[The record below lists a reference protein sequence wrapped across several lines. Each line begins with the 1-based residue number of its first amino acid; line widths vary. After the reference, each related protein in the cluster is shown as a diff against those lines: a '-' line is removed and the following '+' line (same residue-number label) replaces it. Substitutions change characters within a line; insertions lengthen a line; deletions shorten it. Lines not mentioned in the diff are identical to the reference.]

1 VTGTLPPSWNQADAF
16 PSMQFFE
23 VEDCQLTGTLPAYW
37 SPSLQFLD
45 VAGND
50 LNGTLPAEL
59 GSLMQLQQ
67 LTLNANPFT
76 GQLPAAWGAPGTFPE
91 LFALECYDTNIAGSL
106 PDAWGSIQAFQELRI
121 LYLHSN
127 NIAGALPDVW
137 AQKGSFPSL
146 LGLAIRNTLLTGT
159 MPVSW
164 SSADA
169 FPQLQVLDLANTQ
182 LHGTLPSFSNS
193 GLSVIAMENCSFD
206 SNLGP
211 LWASSAPLQLISL
224 TNNSLSGSLPDIASA
239 LSQLQFLNLANNRLE
254 GTVPLS
260 WLQEGSLLSHIS
272 VLNVGQ
278 VWDASLAQTNWRQEL
293 CLKKYLYDADVT
305 GQQLALLPTLVQHL
319 SSVADY
325 TDIAG
330 VYNDGLYSWLQSS
343 DYLDVEFEDLLQNVN
358 SQLASVPDICANH
371 DSRKV
376 LLVVWIVFAGCCLLA
391 LMAYFCARLMTR
403 KPSSVR
409 YAVWPCLLPVWTLAC
424 GLYDTF
430 SGLGGLAFYY
440 YDLVTSIIVLTQVWG
455 TWPGGILT
463 AIFLFHFAITGV
475 IVANHGL
482 YRIIKQKYVVSDS
495 GVRLNIAVLVVSLL
509 VGPLCI
515 PAVLVLDTCAF
526 IRDALM
532 CITRFTQLFGVQWA
546 RPGYLVAFRIH
557 RSLHAF
563 DYLGFSWV
571 VRENYEDMHNLIA
584 AFLQSMPT
592 VILNSIVFSLGNKP
606 SHGIFLSS
614 GLFVTAIVASC
625 LAMLRC
631 LVVILFQAFRNKV
644 HPARHAASLVVGKTL
659 AGNELASHVVVQS
672 QTRSDSIKRLIQLYH
687 VSGSAPLGDPQ
698 QR

>member
-1 VTGTLPPSWNQADAF
+1 
-16 PSMQFFE
+16 MQFFE
-23 VEDCQLTGTLPAYW
+23 VEDCQLTGTLPANW

-50 LNGTLPAEL
+50 FNGTLPAEL

-76 GQLPAAWGAPGTFPE
+76 GQLPAAWGAPGAFPE
-91 LFALECYDTNIAGSL
+91 LFALECYDTNIAGGL
-106 PDAWGSIQAFQELRI
+106 PDAWGSVQAFRGLQI
-121 LYLHSN
+121 LYLYGN
-127 NIAGALPDVW
+127 NVAGPLPDAW

-146 LGLAIRNTLLTGT
+146 LGLALRNTLLTGT
-159 MPVSW
+159 MPFSW
-164 SSADA
+164 SSPDA
-169 FPQLQVLDLANTQ
+169 FPQLQILDLANTQ

-193 GLSVIAMENCSFD
+193 GLSVITVENCSFD
-206 SNLGP
+206 SDLGP

-239 LSQLQFLNLANNRLE
+239 MSQLRFLNLANNRLE

-260 WLQEGSLLSHIS
+260 WLQAGSLLSHIS
-272 VLNVGQ
+272 VLDVGQ
-278 VWDASLAQTNWRQEL
+278 VWHASLAQTDWRQEL

-305 GQQLALLPTLVQHL
+305 GQQLALLPALMQHL
-319 SSVADY
+319 SSVTDY

-330 VYNDGLYSWLQSS
+330 VYNEGLNSWLQSG
-343 DYLDVEFEDLLQNVN
+343 DYLDVEFQDLLQNVN
-358 SQLASVPDICANH
+358 NQLASVSDICANH

-376 LLVVWIVFAGCCLLA
+376 LLIVWILFGGCCLLA
-391 LMAYFCARLMTR
+391 LVAYFCACFVTS
-403 KPSSVR
+403 KPTTVHF
-409 YAVWPCLLPVWTLAC
+409 ALWPCFLPVWTFAC

-430 SGLGGLAFYY
+430 TGLGGLAFYY
-440 YDLVTSIIVLTQVWG
+440 YDLVTSIIVLIQVWA
-455 TWPGGILT
+455 TWPGDLLT

-475 IVANHGL
+475 SVANHGL
-482 YRIIKQKYVVSDS
+482 YRILKQRYVVSDT
-495 GVRLNIAVLVVSLL
+495 GVRLNIAVLIVSLL

-532 CITRFTQLFGVQWA
+532 CIRRFTQLFGVRWV
-546 RPGYLVAFRIH
+546 RPGYLMAFRIH

-563 DYLGFSWV
+563 DYLGLSWV
-571 VRENYEDMHNLIA
+571 DLENYEDMHNLIA

-592 VILNSIVFSLGNKP
+592 VVLNSIVFSLGNKP

-644 HPARHAASLVVGKTL
+644 HPARHAANLIVGRTL
-659 AGNELASHVVVQS
+659 AGSEPPSQS
-672 QTRSDSIKRLIQLYH
+672 QTRSDSIKRLIQMYH
-687 VSGSAPLGDPQ
+687 VSGSAPLGNPQ
-698 QR
+698 QQQ

>member
-1 VTGTLPPSWNQADAF
+1 
-16 PSMQFFE
+16 MQFFE

-546 RPGYLVAFRIH
+546 RPGYLVAFKIH

>member
-1 VTGTLPPSWNQADAF
+1 MTGTLPPSWNQADAF

-76 GQLPAAWGAPGTFPE
+76 GQLPAAWGAHGTFPE

>member
-1 VTGTLPPSWNQADAF
+1 
-16 PSMQFFE
+16 MQFFE
-23 VEDCQLTGTLPAYW
+23 VEDYQLTGTLPANW

-50 LNGTLPAEL
+50 FNGTLPAVL
-59 GSLMQLQQ
+59 GSLTQLQQ
-67 LTLNANPFT
+67 LTLSANLFT
-76 GQLPAAWGAPGTFPE
+76 GQLPAAWGAPGAFPE
-91 LFALECYDTNIAGSL
+91 LFALECYDKNIDGTL
-106 PDAWGSIQAFQELRI
+106 PDAWGSIQAFQQLQI
-121 LYLHSN
+121 LYLYSN
-127 NIAGALPDVW
+127 NIAGTLPDTW
-137 AQKGSFPSL
+137 AQRGSFPSL

-159 MPVSW
+159 IPVSW

-169 FPQLQVLDLANTQ
+169 FPQLQILDLANTQ

-193 GLSVIAMENCSFD
+193 GLSVITMENCSFD
-206 SNLGP
+206 SDLSP
-211 LWASSAPLQLISL
+211 LWVSSAPLQLISL
-224 TNNSLSGSLPDIASA
+224 TNNSLSGSLPDVASA
-239 LSQLQFLNLANNRLE
+239 MSQLRFLNLANNRLE

-260 WLQEGSLLSHIS
+260 WLQAGSLLSHIS

-293 CLKKYLYDADVT
+293 CFKKYLYDADVT
-305 GQQLALLPTLVQHL
+305 GQQLALLPALVQHL
-319 SSVADY
+319 SRIADY
-325 TDIAG
+325 TNIAG
-330 VYNDGLYSWLQSS
+330 VYNEGLNSWLQSS
-343 DYLDVEFEDLLQNVN
+343 DYLDAEFEDLLQDVN
-358 SQLASVPDICANH
+358 SQLASVPDVCANH
-371 DSRKV
+371 NSRKV
-376 LLVVWIVFAGCCLLA
+376 LLVVWIVFGGCCILA
-391 LMAYFCARLMTR
+391 LVAYFCARLITR
-403 KPSSVR
+403 KPTLVHF
-409 YAVWPCLLPVWTLAC
+409 AVWPCLSSAWTLVC

-455 TWPGGILT
+455 TWPGDILT
-463 AIFLFHFAITGV
+463 AIFLFHFAITGA

-482 YRIIKQKYVVSDS
+482 YRLLKQKYVVSDT
-495 GVRLNIAVLVVSLL
+495 GVRLNIAVLVVSLF

-515 PAVLVLDTCAF
+515 PAVLVLDACAF
-526 IRDALM
+526 VRDALM
-532 CITRFTQLFGVQWA
+532 CVKRFTQLFGVQWV

-571 VRENYEDMHNLIA
+571 DLENYEDMHNLIA
-584 AFLQSMPT
+584 AFLQSMPI

-631 LVVILFQAFRNKV
+631 LVVILFPAFRNKV
-644 HPARHAASLVVGKTL
+644 HPARHAASLLVGRTL
-659 AGNELASHVVVQS
+659 DGKEPPSQS

-698 QR
+698 QQQ

>member
-76 GQLPAAWGAPGTFPE
+76 GQLPAAWGAHGTFPE

-571 VRENYEDMHNLIA
+571 VLENYEDMHNLIA

>member
-1 VTGTLPPSWNQADAF
+1 
-16 PSMQFFE
+16 MQFFE
-23 VEDCQLTGTLPAYW
+23 VEDCQLTGTLPANW
-37 SPSLQFLD
+37 SPTLQFLD
-45 VAGND
+45 VAGNE
-50 LNGTLPAEL
+50 LNGTLPAAL
-59 GSLMQLQQ
+59 ASLVQLQQ

-76 GQLPAAWGAPGTFPE
+76 GQLPSAWGAPGAFPE
-91 LFALECYDTNIAGSL
+91 LYALECYGTNIASSL
-106 PDAWGSIQAFQELRI
+106 PDAWGSTQAFRALQI

-127 NIAGALPDVW
+127 NIAGTLPDAW
-137 AQKGSFPSL
+137 AQTGSFPSL

-159 MPVSW
+159 IPVSW

-169 FPQLQVLDLANTQ
+169 FPQLQILDLANTQ

-193 GLSVIAMENCSFD
+193 GLSVIAMANCSFD
-206 SNLGP
+206 SDLGP
-211 LWASSAPLQLISL
+211 LWASSSPLQLISL
-224 TNNSLSGSLPDIASA
+224 TNNSLSGSLPDTASS
-239 LSQLQFLNLANNRLE
+239 LSQLRFLNLANDRLE

-260 WLQEGSLLSHIS
+260 WLQEGGLLSHIS

-278 VWDASLAQTNWRQEL
+278 VWEASLAQTNWRQDL

-305 GQQLALLPTLVQHL
+305 GQQLALLPKLEQHL

-325 TDIAG
+325 AYTAG
-330 VYNDGLYSWLQSS
+330 VYNDGLNSWLQSS
-343 DYLDVEFEDLLQNVN
+343 NYLDDEFEELLQDVN
-358 SQLASVPDICANH
+358 SQLASVADICANH

-376 LLVVWIVFAGCCLLA
+376 LLIVWILFAGCCLLA
-391 LMAYFCARLMTR
+391 LAAYFCARFITR
-403 KPSSVR
+403 KPTFVHF
-409 YAVWPCLLPVWTLAC
+409 AVWPCLLPVWTFAC

-430 SGLGGLAFYY
+430 AGLGGLAFYY

-455 TWPGGILT
+455 TWPGDILT

-482 YRIIKQKYVVSDS
+482 YRLIKQKYVVSDT
-495 GVRLNIAVLVVSLL
+495 GVRLDIAVLVVSLL

-526 IRDALM
+526 VRDALM
-532 CITRFTQLFGVQWA
+532 CVKRFSQLFGIQWA

-571 VRENYEDMHNLIA
+571 DLENYEGMHNLIA

-644 HPARHAASLVVGKTL
+644 HPARHAASLLGGKTL
-659 AGNELASHVVVQS
+659 AGDKPPPQS

-698 QR
+698 Q

>member
-1 VTGTLPPSWNQADAF
+1 MTGTLPPSWNQADAF

-272 VLNVGQ
+272 FLNVGQ

-330 VYNDGLYSWLQSS
+330 VYNDGLYSWLQSI
-343 DYLDVEFEDLLQNVN
+343 DYLDVEFDDLLQNVN

>member
-1 VTGTLPPSWNQADAF
+1 
-16 PSMQFFE
+16 MQFFE